1 MCYLR
6 KIMQGI
12 NSSTIGI
19 SQHSTANKGPFVLL
33 QVQNS
38 MNFTTAECTPN
49 LITI

>member
-1 MCYLR
+1 
-6 KIMQGI
+6 MQRI

-19 SQHSTANKGPFVLL
+19 NQHSAANKGPFVPL

-38 MNFTTAECTPN
+38 MNFTTAECTSK